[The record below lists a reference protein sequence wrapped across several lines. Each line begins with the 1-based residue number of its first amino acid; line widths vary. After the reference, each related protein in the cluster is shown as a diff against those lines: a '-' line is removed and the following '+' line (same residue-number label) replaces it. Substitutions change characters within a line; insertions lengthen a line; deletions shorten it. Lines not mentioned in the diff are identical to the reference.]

1 MNAILQELRGI
12 TSTPKEL
19 RKFGFVV
26 GGVVI
31 VASFLVS
38 SWGSAI
44 IGGVLIVSALSIPR
58 ALTPFYYVWMTFGI
72 VMGMVMSAVILIT
85 VFYVI
90 LTPLAVIARMSG
102 RDELLLKRQQRESYW
117 RVRSDT
123 SNSNEL
129 TEQY

>member
-102 RDELLLKRQQRESYW
+102 RDELLLKRQKRESYW
-117 RVRSDT
+117 RARSDI